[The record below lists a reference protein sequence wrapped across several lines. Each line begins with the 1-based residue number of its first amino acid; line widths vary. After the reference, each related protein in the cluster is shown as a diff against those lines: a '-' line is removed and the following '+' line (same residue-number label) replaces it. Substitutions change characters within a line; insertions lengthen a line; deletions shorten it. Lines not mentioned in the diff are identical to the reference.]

1 MKNLNFKCGA
11 FLLIAIVFFSLT
23 QVNVFSKSNKD
34 NLVVNTLTVS
44 ENNDKILFDL
54 KYPEVKLENE
64 HVQNKINILIKQHV
78 YEFKKYL
85 EEIYKESNLMNKEG
99 NDTSPLFTF
108 KFEGLSNFK
117 YEVVS
122 NILSLTVKF
131 SQFTGGAHPMAYVR
145 NYNFDLNTGE
155 LIKLKDLF
163 NKKGG
168 ENYKT
173 IIDNFIINQMNKSP
187 EMYFKEDFKGI
198 GENVQYYLTKDSVVV
213 FFQLYEVAP
222 YSSGI
227 VEFKIPFSEFGD
239 SINIK

>member
-1 MKNLNFKCGA
+1 M
-11 FLLIAIVFFSLT
+11 I
-23 QVNVFSKSNKD
+23 
-34 NLVVNTLTVS
+34 
-44 ENNDKILFDL
+44 
-54 KYPEVKLENE
+54 
-64 HVQNKINILIKQHV
+64 
-78 YEFKKYL
+78 
-85 EEIYKESNLMNKEG
+85 
-99 NDTSPLFTF
+99 
-108 KFEGLSNFK
+108 
-117 YEVVS
+117 S

-239 SINIK
+239 SINIKWSNENFLLLFLS